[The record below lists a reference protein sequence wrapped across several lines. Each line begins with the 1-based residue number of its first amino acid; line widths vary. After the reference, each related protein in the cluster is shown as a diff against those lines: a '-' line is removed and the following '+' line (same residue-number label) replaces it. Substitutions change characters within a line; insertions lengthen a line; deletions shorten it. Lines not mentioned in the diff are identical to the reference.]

1 MNPFVGA
8 QVHTLVENI
17 RLLEV
22 LVTAPLGLYS
32 DIRML
37 RQALPIE
44 EAADLPRS
52 ESGQRRM
59 AYRGLTDEPGRLA
72 LLAIEQIEVSL
83 DMLDGVEQTAA
94 ADPRPEWT
102 SQARRVMARAR
113 QKAGGDLRSNTASK
127 IEGLYVIVDP
137 EATNGRPVADVAEA
151 ALRGGARVIQLRDK
165 SGDRGDVMAISRR
178 LRSVCDQDGA
188 LFIMNDDPAHA
199 VLSDAHG
206 LHLGQTDLTVPEAR
220 RILEPHQIIGR
231 SNNGLEEL
239 ATSVSMG
246 ADYLAIGAVFAT
258 STMGKS
264 GRPAVGT
271 ETVARAREAS
281 DMPIV
286 AIGGINHDNVAEV
299 VRAGADCICVVSAVT
314 LSNDPEAAAY
324 ALVEAIQNA
333 NNVT

>member
-1 MNPFVGA
+1 MNPFAAA

-37 RQALPIE
+37 RQALPME
-44 EAADLPRS
+44 EAADLSRS
-52 ESGQRRM
+52 ESGQRRIV
-59 AYRGLTDEPGRLA
+59 YRSLTKSPGLLA
-72 LLAIEQIEVSL
+72 LQAIEQIEVSL
-83 DMLDGVEQTAA
+83 DMLDGVDIAGDA
-94 ADPRPEWT
+94 GPRPEWT
-102 SQARRVMARAR
+102 SQARRVMSRAR
-113 QKAGGDLRSNTASK
+113 QKVGSDLRSGAASK

-137 EATNGRPVADVAEA
+137 EATKGRPVADVAEA

-165 SGDRGDVMAISRR
+165 SSDRDAVLAVSRR
-178 LRSVCDQDGA
+178 LKSLCDDHGA
-188 LFIMNDDPAHA
+188 LFIMNDDPGIAL
-199 VLSDAHG
+199 LSDAHG
-206 LHLGQTDLTVPEAR
+206 LHLGQTDLAAPEAR
-220 RILEPHQIIGR
+220 RVLRPHQIIGR
-231 SNNGLEEL
+231 SNNSLEQL
-239 ATSVSMG
+239 AASMSMG
-246 ADYLAIGAVFAT
+246 ADYLAVGAVFAT

-271 ETVARAREAS
+271 KMVAQARDAA

-286 AIGGINHDNVAEV
+286 AIGGIKLDNVGEV

-314 LSNDPEAAAY
+314 LADDPEAAAS

-333 NNVT
+333 KTP